1 MKVFVLGSGCAKC
14 KRLEKMA
21 NEAMAELGINIKV
34 EKVTDFEE
42 IMKFD
47 IMSTPALVINNTVMC
62 SGRIPSSGELKEWF
76 MTTSI
81 EL

>member
-1 MKVFVLGSGCAKC
+1 MDVLVLGSGCAKC

-21 NEAMAELGINIKV
+21 NEIMSELSMDNKV
-34 EKVTDFEE
+34 QKVTDFDE

-47 IMSTPALVINNTVMC
+47 IMSTPALVINKTVMC
-62 SGRIPSSGELKEWF
+62 SGRIPAREEMKEWF
-76 MTTSI
+76 TTTSI

>member
-1 MKVFVLGSGCAKC
+1 MKVLVLGSGCAKC

-21 NEAMAELGINIKV
+21 NEAMAALKIDATV
-34 EKVTDFEE
+34 EKVTDFDE

-47 IMSTPALVINNTVMC
+47 IMSTPALVINDAVMC
-62 SGRIPSSGELKEWF
+62 SGRIPSQEELKEWF
-76 MTTSI
+76 TTTAI